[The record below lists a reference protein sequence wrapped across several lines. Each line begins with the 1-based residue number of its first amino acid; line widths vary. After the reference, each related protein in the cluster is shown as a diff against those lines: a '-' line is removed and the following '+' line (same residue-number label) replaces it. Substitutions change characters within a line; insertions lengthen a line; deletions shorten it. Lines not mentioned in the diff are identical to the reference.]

1 MDSSIDHS
9 WTQRNVALFFV
20 VLTVVVVSSALFSC
34 MVRAISVNYSNKDS
48 TRNVTEQD
56 LMEEPYSDKEVM
68 IWAKSC
74 KETYFSEQIKWKQ
87 DILY

>member
-1 MDSSIDHS
+1 MDSSVLVDPS

-34 MVRAISVNYSNKDS
+34 MVRAISVNYSNQDS
-48 TRNVTEQD
+48 TREHD
-56 LMEEPYSDKEVM
+56 LMEETNSDKEVM